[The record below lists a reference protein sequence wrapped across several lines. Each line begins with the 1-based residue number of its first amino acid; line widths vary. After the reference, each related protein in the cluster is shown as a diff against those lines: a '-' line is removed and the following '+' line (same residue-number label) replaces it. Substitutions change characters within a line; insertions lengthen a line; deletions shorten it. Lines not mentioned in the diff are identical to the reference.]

1 MIEDLLKGQ
10 WTQLKGKIRTQWGR
24 LTADEVDEM
33 MGERE
38 RLIGKLQEHYGLSH
52 EEAEGELES
61 WLEDQDLS
69 GDNFEFRVGN

>member
-10 WTQLKGKIRTQWGR
+10 WTQLKGKVRTQWGR
-24 LTADEVDEM
+24 LTDDEVDQM
-33 MGERE
+33 SGERE

-52 EEAEGELES
+52 EEAEAELES

-69 GDNFEFRVGN
+69 GDNFEFRVGD